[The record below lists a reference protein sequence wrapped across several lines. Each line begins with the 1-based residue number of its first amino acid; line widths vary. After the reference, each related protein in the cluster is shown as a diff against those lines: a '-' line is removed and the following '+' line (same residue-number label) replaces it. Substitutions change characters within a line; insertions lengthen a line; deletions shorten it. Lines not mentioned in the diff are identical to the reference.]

1 MAGDIV
7 KGSFSEKL
15 PRPEGIV
22 KVSRQQARVAREA
35 GKVNAM
41 ASKAGGTATK
51 YQRGAKA
58 EQMILA
64 DLARGA
70 KGKKVLVVADPFMA
84 VGDRGEA
91 VVNLL
96 QEPSEDVML
105 FYFGSD
111 PREHFQTIAKIRVL
125 SKVKEDFQEE
135 RLSVSGFVPLPK
147 VPPAW
152 VGKMPDLASAR
163 AQLRQALSILTCRD
177 DGSLV
182 IPDDE
187 TVPVEL
193 NDELQAKLKLLREKF
208 PAPKS
213 KEAYPQGAGGEVKY
227 DSMDDLLAQL
237 TVWKTIRKAEYNLLV
252 AGKGDAF
259 DISQNAHGIWLEN
272 PSASAKV
279 EIEADT
285 FICGLQSCKFVQ
297 EASGNYDPQSPCSV
311 KLSFGLNR
319 FHMRSF
325 TDVVRTK
332 LMMFVCDRSAGL
344 PLDLFG
350 RCSSHVR
357 SLC

>member
-1 MAGDIV
+1 MVGDIV

-15 PRPEGIV
+15 PRPEHVV

-35 GKVNAM
+35 GKVNTM
-41 ASKAGGTATK
+41 ASKGGGSATK

-58 EQMILA
+58 EQLILS

-91 VVNLL
+91 LLNLM
-96 QEPSEDVML
+96 QEPCGDVML

-125 SKVKEDFQEE
+125 AKAKEDFQEE
-135 RLSVSGFVPLPK
+135 RLSIPGFVPLPK

-152 VGKMPDLASAR
+152 VGKMPDLANAR
-163 AQLRQALSILTCRD
+163 AQLRQALSTLTCRD

-182 IPDDE
+182 IPDDDA
-187 TVPVEL
+187 VPVEL
-193 NDELQAKLKLLREKF
+193 NDELQEKLKLLRDKF
-208 PAPKS
+208 PPPKS
-213 KEAYPQGAGGEVKY
+213 KEVYPHAGGSEVKF

-237 TVWKTIRKAEYNLLV
+237 TVWKTIRKAEYNLFV

-259 DISQNAHGIWLEN
+259 DISQNVHGLWLEN

-279 EIEADT
+279 EIETDT
-285 FICGLQSCKFVQ
+285 FICGVQACKFVQ
-297 EASGNYDPQSPCSV
+297 EASGNYDPQSPCSIKFSV
-311 KLSFGLNR
+311 CLNHFSR
-319 FHMRSF
+319 HTFSDTF
-325 TDVVRTK
+325 PTK
-332 LMMFVCDRSAGL
+332 LMVLVCDRSAGL
-344 PLDLFG
+344 PLGSF
-350 RCSSHVR
+350 R
-357 SLC
+357 SM